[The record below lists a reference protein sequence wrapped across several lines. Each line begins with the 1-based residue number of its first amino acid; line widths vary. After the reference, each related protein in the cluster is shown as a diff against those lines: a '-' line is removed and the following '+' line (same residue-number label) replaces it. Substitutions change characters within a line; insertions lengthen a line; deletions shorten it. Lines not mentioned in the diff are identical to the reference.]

1 MAEYSPGTVRVWHGK
16 WQGMINCRE
25 KPTDKWRRK
34 TKVLRTYHEP
44 DPDRV
49 GRMIEKDLPDPTGR
63 ITKAMT
69 KQAEIALKEWR
80 DELVG
85 NGGRACSPDTTVG
98 DYVTIYLD
106 TMEAS
111 KALERSTMGP
121 VRCIEKF
128 IKRRD
133 IANIPL
139 KDLMQEDLEKFVT
152 EMVQDGYQPGTVRKY
167 FNVLRGAIRH
177 AVAARTLNYDP
188 SLSVRLPKN
197 EQKEPNSLDAGNR
210 ARLVAFLRSA
220 EVTATTT
227 GISIALF
234 TGMREAE
241 VCGLRWKDVD
251 LEAREI
257 HVRNVIAHY
266 RNEFYEKE
274 PKTRAG
280 RRDIPI
286 DDGLADVL
294 RRRLEG
300 VRGECEVAGV
310 ELLDTMYV
318 IGSLGDGR
326 GTFMRPRSLWSDW
339 KAIANSLGLRGM
351 CGRCPSFHDLRHTF
365 AVRCIEGGMDYETL
379 SKRLGVDNGSTFRHT
394 YRALVSKEEME
405 RLERERFES
414 RKERV
419 APEHVNRGE
428 RDPES
433 TPYRIKIEKR
443 RQELKDELDALEGDL
458 AIIRSLRYSDCVQ
471 GANRQGL
478 YSFIEKVLG
487 DDKDGKFLIEYLRC
501 NMRVADMPRLKVTT
515 VQAIRRRV
523 THGFEKLNAR
533 LEEIYAVEGWEA
545 VPALQELCE
554 KIYAIAPAAPK
565 RTGPKRKPTLSNQV
579 KQAFEALE
587 RLREEKDTLKEELK
601 KCRNDL

>member
-1 MAEYSPGTVRVWHGK
+1 MAGNPTTLTVITQLWLQESLGVFSQETLDHYSGQISNLIIPFFGDSVEIPQQKVEEFIQEKTAKGLSENTIFPLVKLLQRILQFGAG
-16 WQGMINCRE
+16 QGLCPMPEWNLQ
-25 KPTDKWRRK
+25 
-34 TKVLRTYHEP
+34 LRTP
-44 DPDRV
+44 QKKRGIVILSP
-49 GRMIEKDLPDPTGR
+49 IEERQLTSYLVENPTP
-63 ITKAMT
+63 MH
-69 KQAEIALKEWR
+69 L
-80 DELVG
+80 
-85 NGGRACSPDTTVG
+85 
-98 DYVTIYLD
+98 
-106 TMEAS
+106 
-111 KALERSTMGP
+111 
-121 VRCIEKF
+121 CIF
-128 IKRRD
+128 
-133 IANIPL
+133 L
-139 KDLMQEDLEKFVT
+139 LLT
-152 EMVQDGYQPGTVRKY
+152 CG
-167 FNVLRGAIRH
+167 
-177 AVAARTLNYDP
+177 
-188 SLSVRLPKN
+188 LSV
-197 EQKEPNSLDAGNR
+197 G
-210 ARLVAFLRSA
+210 
-220 EVTATTT
+220 EV
-227 GISIALF
+227 
-234 TGMREAE
+234 M
-241 VCGLRWKDVD
+241 GLQWKDVSIKSNT
-251 LEAREI
+251 LRVHISRGPLTARKHRTRMI
-257 HVRNVIAHY
+257 R
-266 RNEFYEKE
+266 FSEKE
-274 PKTRAG
+274 R
-280 RRDIPI
+280 IY
-286 DDGLADVL
+286 L
-294 RRRLEG
+294 RKLMSSPQNYLSSGTPEPRKREAMENRWRII
-300 VRGECEVAGV
+300 VDK
-310 ELLDTMYV
+310 LLLPPMSPT
-318 IGSLGDGR
+318 
-326 GTFMRPRSLWSDW
+326 
-339 KAIANSLGLRGM
+339 
-351 CGRCPSFHDLRHTF
+351 DLRHTF

-501 NMRVADMPRLKVTT
+501 NMRVADMPLLKVTT

-545 VPALQELCE
+545 VPTLQSLCE
-554 KIYAIAPAAPK
+554 KIDTIAPSAPK

-587 RLREEKDTLKEELK
+587 RLREENDTLKEELK